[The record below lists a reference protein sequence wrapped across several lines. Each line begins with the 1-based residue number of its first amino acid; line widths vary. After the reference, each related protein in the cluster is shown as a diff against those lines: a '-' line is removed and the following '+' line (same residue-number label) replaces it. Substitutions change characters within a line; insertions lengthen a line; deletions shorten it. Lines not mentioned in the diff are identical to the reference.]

1 MLRGSATFVSV
12 RVYLVYICVERER
25 ERERER
31 EEEKGKLGRQGIIN
45 ADRIANSILESD
57 DETESGPRAES
68 RERVDRD
75 VYKRVDLAKGWGW
88 RGWSGMS

>member
-12 RVYLVYICVERER
+12 RVYLVYICV

-75 VYKRVDLAKGWGW
+75 VYKRVDLAKGWRW